1 MIRREN
7 VCLDKRLTISVSS
20 PIVNSLTTWL
30 MGKNVEIPT
39 FYHFE
44 NNQYV
49 SYRVEKF
56 FYKLFF

>member
-7 VCLDKRLTISVSS
+7 VCLDKRLTIPVSS
-20 PIVNSLTTWL
+20 PIVNSLTICL
-30 MGKNVEIPT
+30 MDKNVEIQM

-56 FYKLFF
+56 FCKLF